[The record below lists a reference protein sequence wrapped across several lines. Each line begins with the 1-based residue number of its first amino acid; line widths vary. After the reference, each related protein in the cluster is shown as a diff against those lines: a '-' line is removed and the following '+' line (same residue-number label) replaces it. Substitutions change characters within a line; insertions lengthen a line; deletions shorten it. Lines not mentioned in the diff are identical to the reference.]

1 MLARGGAVWF
11 GIMLMAI
18 FNGAFRDVVLTPRL
32 GDLGARAVSCFT
44 LASVIVLVTWISLPW
59 VRPVST
65 SDAWR
70 VGWMWLAMTLAF
82 EFGAGHYILGTS
94 WTALLADYNL
104 LAGRL
109 WILVLAATLTAP
121 AMVYIAAHNHVN
133 DAEFYAIS
141 SETRRDTGNKR

>member
-1 MLARGGAVWF
+1 MLARAGAVWF

-18 FNGAFRDVVLTPRL
+18 FNGAFRDVVMTPRL

-82 EFGAGHYILGTS
+82 EFGAGHYLFGTP

-104 LAGRL
+104 LAGHL
-109 WILVLAATLTAP
+109 WILVLVATLTAP
-121 AMVYIAAHNHVN
+121 ALVYLAAHNPVN
-133 DAEFYAIS
+133 DVGFYSAPS
-141 SETRRDTGNKR
+141 DDTPRP

>member
-1 MLARGGAVWF
+1 MLARAGTVWF
-11 GIMLMAI
+11 GILLMAI

-59 VRPVST
+59 VRPGST

-82 EFGAGHYILGTS
+82 EFGAGHYLFGTP

-109 WILVLAATLTAP
+109 WILVLVATLTAP
-121 AMVYIAAHNHVN
+121 ALVYFAAHNPVN
-133 DAEFYAIS
+133 DVGFCSAPS
-141 SETRRDTGNKR
+141 DGTPRP